1 MVEVVDVTT
10 IDAKFDLDS
19 APDSERR
26 HLDVAGFNMF
36 LELGDDLWT
45 ETSSK
50 RLGVDTTALGRGR
63 GRGHFGAE

>member
-1 MVEVVDVTT
+1 MVEVIDVAP
-10 IDAKFDLDS
+10 IDAEFDLDS
-19 APDSERR
+19 APDGERR

-50 RLGVDTTALGRGR
+50 RLGIDTTALGRYR
-63 GRGHFGAE
+63 GRGYFGAE